1 MASFNPR
8 TRVGCDNART
18 SQFGYRQ
25 RFNPRTRVG
34 CDFKPSAPV
43 RNMRVSIHAPVWG
56 ATLLSCGIGKRV
68 SFNPRTRVGCDN
80 RLATKFALHVRF
92 NPRTRVGCD
101 GSGRW
106 LSTALL
112 VSIHAP
118 VWGATSSMMCLI

>member
-34 CDFKPSAPV
+34 CDINPSAPV